1 MTKTQRPLIDT
12 LLISINIPTNGDEP
26 VLIVGRKNPNESLD
40 IVNAFQ
46 GKDAVN
52 IYNQLITVKK
62 GQ

>member
-12 LLISINIPTNGDEP
+12 LLISINIPTNGDET
-26 VLIVGRKNPNESLD
+26 VLIVGRKKPNESLD

-46 GKDAVN
+46 GKDAVD

>member
-12 LLISINIPTNGDEP
+12 LLISINIPTNGDKT
-26 VLIVGRKNPNESLD
+26 VLIVGRKKPNESLD

-46 GKDAVN
+46 GKDAVD